1 MQKQKLIGINV
12 LLFLLLSS
20 CVPYK
25 KMIYLRSP
33 DKLKSFELKEYK
45 VDRQIK
51 EIIQPGDELYIRVTT
66 SDERPTNFVTTYE
79 SYILDITLRSYTV
92 SDDGYIRFPYLGK
105 VFVQDKSIDGVAEEI
120 ELALRSY
127 LLNPSVFVKFVNKK
141 ITVIGEVHN
150 PGVYFFYDKNIN
162 ILQAVAYAGDI
173 TTFGNRTE
181 VLLIREEE
189 GKIKKYE
196 LDLTDENLLK
206 SDFYVIKPEDIIYV
220 EPLRSRRWGFESFPY
235 ALLLTVI
242 NTGLLIWVYVFYPR
256 SP

>member
-1 MQKQKLIGINV
+1 
-12 LLFLLLSS
+12 
-20 CVPYK
+20 
-25 KMIYLRSP
+25 MIYLRSP
-33 DKLKSFELKEYK
+33 DKLKSFELKEYP
-45 VDRQIK
+45 VDREVK
-51 EIIQPGDELYIRVTT
+51 EIIRPGDELYIRVTT
-66 SDERPTNFVTTYE
+66 ADEQPTNFLLNNENYT
-79 SYILDITLRSYTV
+79 LDVTLRSYTV
-92 SDDGYIRFPYLGK
+92 SDEGYIRFPYLGK
-105 VFVQDKSIDGVAEEI
+105 LYVQDKTIDGVAGEI
-120 ELALRSY
+120 EYALREY

-141 ITVIGEVHN
+141 ITVIGEVRN
-150 PGVYFFYDKNIN
+150 PGVYFFYDKTIN

-173 TTFGNRTE
+173 TTFGNRKE

-196 LDLTDENLLK
+196 LDLTDENLLE

-256 SP
+256 SPN